1 MAVPCCAAL
10 SKTIRVLSCRQINN
24 RMQTEGPILESLTRR
39 LAETPEDFLAEPRVG
54 QGGRVHT
61 AAVVGDLIRLLGSNA
76 SVDQLKSFA
85 GKSITQTRTS
95 SSPEN
100 AKTEPPSAIETR
112 LEPNRFAVTLILC
125 WLLSDDW
132 FRQIKSKTVDVL
144 QLLDSEAAQLA
155 AQVAP
160 RKFVTDPDRREE
172 LARVALAR
180 LGFRPAGETLA
191 QAQDRLTTLNST
203 ERARVLQ
210 AARAGEQRAR
220 QIREALARKAAEE
233 SADKWTRE

>member
-1 MAVPCCAAL
+1 
-10 SKTIRVLSCRQINN
+10 
-24 RMQTEGPILESLTRR
+24 MQTEGPILESLTRK

-54 QGGRVHT
+54 QHGRVHT
-61 AAVVGDLIRLLGSNA
+61 AAVVGDLIRLLGGNA
-76 SVDQLKSFA
+76 SADQLKSFV
-85 GKSITQTRTS
+85 GKSEPPTRTS
-95 SSPEN
+95 KSPEKS
-100 AKTEPPSAIETR
+100 KTDPPSAAEAR
-112 LEPNRFAVTLILC
+112 HERNRFAVTLILC

-132 FRQIKSKTVDVL
+132 FRQLKPKTVDVL

-160 RKFVTDPDRREE
+160 RKFVSDPDRREE
-172 LARVALAR
+172 LVRVALAR

-210 AARAGEQRAR
+210 AARAAEQRAR

>member
-1 MAVPCCAAL
+1 
-10 SKTIRVLSCRQINN
+10 
-24 RMQTEGPILESLTRR
+24 MQNEGPILESLTRR

-54 QGGRVHT
+54 QRGKVQTG
-61 AAVVGDLIRLLGSNA
+61 AVVGDLIRLLGGDVEA
-76 SVDQLKSFA
+76 EQLKPFA
-85 GKSITQTRTS
+85 AGRS
-95 SSPEN
+95 
-100 AKTEPPSAIETR
+100 APPLLAAERRADPALGDAR
-112 LEPNRFAVTLILC
+112 LERNRCAVTLILC
-125 WLLSDDW
+125 WLLADDW
-132 FRQIKSKTVDVL
+132 FRQIKPETEKLLS
-144 QLLDSEAAQLA
+144 LLDGEAAELA
-155 AQVAP
+155 SQVAP

-210 AARAGEQRAR
+210 AARAAEQRAR
-220 QIREALARKAAEE
+220 QIRDALARKAAQE